1 METGKHEC
9 VQRSQLDQNGAEW
22 VRKCSS
28 PPKTVEC
35 SLRSSEC
42 RYPTAASSL
51 RLEHAAECTRSLAR
65 CNQGNG
71 ASHQPPPQALSLAKL
86 AHRS

>member
-1 METGKHEC
+1 METSEHEG
-9 VQRSQLDQNGAEW
+9 VQRAQLGQSGAEW
-22 VRKCSS
+22 VRKCSN

-42 RYPTAASSL
+42 RYPAAASSP

-65 CNQGNG
+65 CNQGDL
-71 ASHQPPPQALSLAKL
+71 SSRPPLPQALGLAKL